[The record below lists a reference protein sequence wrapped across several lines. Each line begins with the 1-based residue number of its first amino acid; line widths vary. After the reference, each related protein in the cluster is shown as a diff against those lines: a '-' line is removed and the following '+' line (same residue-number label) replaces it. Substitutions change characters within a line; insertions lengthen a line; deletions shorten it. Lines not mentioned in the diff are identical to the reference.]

1 MPEFQYRNEKNK
13 EAAEKV
19 EELLQDLPSFCRTY
33 ERGIE
38 GSTSAYTRY
47 VYIKRIHVFFTY
59 LRSNNSYFGRK
70 AMSDITYEDLEN
82 FEAEDIEEFT
92 HWLRHGN
99 APASNRYEV
108 KESSINNYL
117 SALNSLWDYALTH
130 GKLKHNVIKDVKRSK
145 RARHEVIRLHQE
157 EEDGFF
163 DTIYSGNQLTRQ
175 QKAHRNDV
183 SMARDAALCLLL
195 IRTGLRVSEAVGIN
209 LKDLDMKE
217 KFVHVMRKEAKADT
231 VYYSDEVYEALKDYL
246 PLRKKLP
253 PAPGEQALFLVTV
266 GTSKGKRLSVRSVE
280 KLVKKYAIAGAP
292 TVGAAITPHK
302 LRATYATN
310 MIQKTGNLS
319 LVQTEMNHESPSTT
333 SIYIDKRAFDMK
345 KHRNDLDS

>member
-1 MPEFQYRNEKNK
+1 MPAYEYRNEKNK
-13 EAAEKV
+13 EASAKV
-19 EELLQDLPSFCRTY
+19 EELLRDLPAFCRTY

-38 GSTSAYTRY
+38 GSTSPYTRY

-59 LRSNNSYFGRK
+59 LRENNSYFGSK
-70 AMSDITYEDLEN
+70 SMNEISYEDLEN

-92 HWLRHGN
+92 HWLRQGN

-117 SALNSLWDYALTH
+117 SALNSLWDYAMTH
-130 GKLKHNVIKDVKRSK
+130 GKLKHNVIKDVKRARK
-145 RARHEVIRLHQE
+145 ARHEVIRLRE
-157 EEDGFF
+157 EEEEGFF

-175 QKAHRNDV
+175 QKSHRNNV
-183 SMARDAALCLLL
+183 SMARDAAICLLM

-209 LKDLDMKE
+209 LADLNMKD

-231 VYYSDEVYEALKDYL
+231 VYFSDEVFEALRDYL
-246 PLRKKLP
+246 PLREKLP
-253 PAPGEQALFLVTV
+253 PAPGEQALFLVTM
-266 GTSKGKRLSVRSVE
+266 GSSKGKRLSVRSVE
-280 KLVKKYAIAGAP
+280 KLVKKYAVAGAP

-310 MIQKTGNLS
+310 MIRKTGNLS

-333 SIYIDKRAFDMK
+333 SIYIDKRAFDMEQ
-345 KHRNDLDS
+345 HRNDLDT

>member
-1 MPEFQYRNEKNK
+1 MSEFQYKNEKNR
-13 EAAEKV
+13 EAVRKV
-19 EELLQDLPSFCRTY
+19 EELLDDLPGFCRTY

-47 VYIKRIHVFFTY
+47 VYMKRIHVFFAY
-59 LRSNNSYFGRK
+59 LRENNSYFCNK
-70 AMSDITYEDLEN
+70 AMRDITYDDIST

-92 HWLRHGN
+92 HWLRGGN
-99 APASNRYEV
+99 APDSHQYEV

-130 GKLKHNVIKDVKRSK
+130 GKLKHNVIKDVKRARK
-145 RARHEVIRLHQE
+145 ARHEVVRLRQH

-163 DTIYSGNQLTRQ
+163 ETIYSGNSLTKQ
-175 QKAHRNDV
+175 QKSHRDDI
-183 SMARDAALCLLL
+183 STARDAALCLLL

-209 LKDLDMKE
+209 LQDLNMNE

-231 VYYSDEVYEALKDYL
+231 VYFSDEVFEALKDYL
-246 PLRKKLP
+246 ALRPLLGPKP
-253 PAPGEQALFLVTV
+253 SEQALFLVTI
-266 GTSKGKRLSVRSVE
+266 GKYKGQRLSVRSVE
-280 KLVKKYAIAGAP
+280 KLVKKYAVAGAP
-292 TVGAAITPHK
+292 TAGAAITPHK

-310 MIQKTGNLS
+310 MILKTGDLA

-333 SIYIDKRAFDMK
+333 SIYIDKRAIDMK